1 MRKTGLPISL
11 LQETSKVRIE
21 CIMYLVL
28 VCLSLQGMQIFEI
41 LLGGGAGRM
50 GGMQS
55 QIVLLIS
62 LSYYYYSQA
71 HELLQCVWLISSFL
85 KNAPLFTTEPH

>member
-50 GGMQS
+50 GGM
-55 QIVLLIS
+55 
-62 LSYYYYSQA
+62 
-71 HELLQCVWLISSFL
+71 
-85 KNAPLFTTEPH
+85 K